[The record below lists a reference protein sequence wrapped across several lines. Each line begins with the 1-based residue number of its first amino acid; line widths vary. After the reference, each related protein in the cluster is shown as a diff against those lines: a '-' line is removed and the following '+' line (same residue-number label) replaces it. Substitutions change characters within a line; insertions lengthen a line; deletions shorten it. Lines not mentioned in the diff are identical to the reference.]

1 MNWAQNKRFEQ
12 TNGTPARTLAPF
24 AAQPQ
29 RSADKG
35 RAVNRNIGALIAAAG
50 LIAALHGCG
59 QEPLPEPRKIG
70 TLQNGLH
77 PVSWTPSERCVRW
90 QG

>member
-29 RSADKG
+29 RSAD
-35 RAVNRNIGALIAAAG
+35 LE
-50 LIAALHGCG
+50 
-59 QEPLPEPRKIG
+59 EP
-70 TLQNGLH
+70 
-77 PVSWTPSERCVRW
+77 S
-90 QG
+90 